1 MSDYVTINIEDG
13 VADVRLN
20 RPEKLNAVDGKMF
33 RAIVEAGESLKD
45 RSDVRV
51 AVLSGN
57 GPVSYTHL
65 TLPTKA

>member
-33 RAIVEAGESLKD
+33 RASVEAGESLKD
-45 RSDVRV
+45 RSDVLV
-51 AVLSGN
+51 AVLSCN
-57 GPVSYTHL
+57 
-65 TLPTKA
+65 